1 MQACQQLERGR
12 FARAVAAEQRKKF
25 AFVQLQGQ
33 AFHDIGQVFV
43 ILEPEF
49 PRRDNGFRVRCVFIF
64 FWDRLQF
71 MRFCIVEQPV
81 SAVADGNGAG
91 RCRIRRRPD
100 AHGGGH
106 GEKHRVPT
114 AFQLCA
120 HVRRRAGAKELAAV
134 HDGHARGKR
143 ERFFQAMLG
152 QNDRCAEFSVDFAEG
167 GKEIRRGNRVKL
179 ARRLVEN
186 QDFRLKHHHGR
197 EV

>member
-12 FARAVAAEQRKKF
+12 FARAVAAKQGQKF
-25 AFVQLQGQ
+25 ALVQLQGQ

-81 SAVADGNGAG
+81 SAVADGDRAG
-91 RCRIRRRPD
+91 RLGIRRRPN

-106 GEKHRVPT
+106 GEEHCVPT
-114 AFQLCA
+114 AFQLRA
-120 HVRRRAGAKELAAV
+120 HFGGRAGAKEFTAV
-134 HDGHARGKR
+134 HDGHARCKR
-143 ERFFQAMLG
+143 KRFLQTVFG
-152 QNDRCAEFSVDFAEG
+152 QNNCRTKLPVDLAEG
-167 GKEIRRGNRVKL
+167 GE
-179 ARRLVEN
+179 
-186 QDFRLKHHHGR
+186 